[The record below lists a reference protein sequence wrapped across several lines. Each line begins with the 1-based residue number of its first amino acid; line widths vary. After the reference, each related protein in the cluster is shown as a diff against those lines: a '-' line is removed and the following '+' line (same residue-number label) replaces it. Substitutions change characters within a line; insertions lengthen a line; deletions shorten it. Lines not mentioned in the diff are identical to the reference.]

1 MSVAVWHVEKFSN
14 WEDVNEA
21 AAGIGDLRT
30 GNFKVVWIVIG
41 SFLILSL
48 TSYMLLRWHL
58 LSL

>member
-21 AAGIGDLRT
+21 AAGIGVLRT